1 MHPARSPQSVPRAST
16 RPAAD
21 VTPADGDGLTHRMV
35 VNILETFFKR
45 PLVMLAPLLFMLA
58 LGGFTAMSADKEYK
72 STGVLNVTS
81 DDLLGDLTGTQTQF
95 TIETAATLT
104 SRAIGEQLQT
114 DLFINRVIERAGLTT
129 AVETGQRT
137 RDQIRSSIST
147 STRGDNLVAVSAT
160 TSSPAEAQALAEAT
174 LAEFR
179 DFVVDNDVGSA
190 QFNSQLLEQALEEAK
205 QEAADAAAD
214 LNDYLARHPSGDED
228 DRPAAEVSEIER
240 LENAR
245 SRADDV
251 VADTQTQLDQA
262 QREAQ
267 NARLLVEQQLRT
279 LDAPEV
285 PTSPEAGL
293 KQLVLTIGVFF
304 VLGAILSGALIILA
318 AGFDR
323 SIRTPHDIEA
333 NFGLDV
339 LAVVPARKR

>member
-1 MHPARSPQSVPRAST
+1 
-16 RPAAD
+16 
-21 VTPADGDGLTHRMV
+21 
-35 VNILETFFKR
+35 
-45 PLVMLAPLLFMLA
+45 MLAPLLLMLA

-114 DLFINRVIERAGLTT
+114 DIFIDRVIERAGLTT

-160 TSSPAEAQALAEAT
+160 TSSPVEAQALAEAT

-179 DFVVDNDVGSA
+179 DFVVENDVGSA
-190 QFNSQLLEQALEEAK
+190 QFSSQLLEQALEEAEE
-205 QEAADAAAD
+205 EATAATAE
-214 LNDYLARHPSGDED
+214 LKEYLDTHPSGDED
-228 DRPAAEVSEIER
+228 DRPADQVTEIDR
-240 LENAR
+240 LKGAQA
-245 SRADDV
+245 RADDM
-251 VADTQTQLDQA
+251 VAETQTQLDVA

-293 KQLVLTIGVFF
+293 KNLVLTVGVFF
-304 VLGAILSGALIILA
+304 VLGSILSGALIILA
-318 AGFDR
+318 AAFDR
-323 SIRTPHDIEA
+323 SIRTPHDVEA
-333 NFGLDV
+333 HFGLDV
-339 LAVVPARKR
+339 LAVVPAKKR